1 MTDLPKPG
9 PVREL
14 TDLRAD
20 VAGRAP
26 EELHRARG
34 LLLAEIQAE
43 RGTGDSSHPA
53 FPPRG
58 PSRLRGTSR
67 LRGPARPPAW
77 RGPRLA
83 MLGGVTAA
91 VVATAT
97 AITRILP

>member
-43 RGTGDSSHPA
+43 RGTGDSSRPA
-53 FPPRG
+53 FLPRG
-58 PSRLRGTSR
+58 ASRPRNTSRPHTMSRPRGGSWRRGTSR
-67 LRGPARPPAW
+67 PPA
-77 RGPRLA
+77 PRWHRPVL
-83 MLGGVTAA
+83 LGATAA
-91 VVATAT
+91 
-97 AITRILP
+97 